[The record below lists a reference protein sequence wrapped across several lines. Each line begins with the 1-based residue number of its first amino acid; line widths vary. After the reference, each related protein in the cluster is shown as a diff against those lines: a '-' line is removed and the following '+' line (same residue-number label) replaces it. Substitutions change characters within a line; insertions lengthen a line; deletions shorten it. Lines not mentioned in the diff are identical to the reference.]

1 MNGRALNLLIVA
13 LALVLV
19 AGLALKLRTRP
30 QPAAAPAA
38 SPASASGAAA
48 TDAGPGRTL
57 ITEQGATVVLEGSLA
72 SEETQGAP
80 TAEPVAPLN
89 TLPPSQLA
97 LTDVKE
103 YASENGLTVLVL
115 RDGSKLLVNDF
126 VYEQLPESIRFRLD
140 YQRGEGR

>member
-1 MNGRALNLLIVA
+1 MNGRTLNLLIVV

-19 AGLALKLRTRP
+19 AGLVLKLRERAQPATAP
-30 QPAAAPAA
+30 AAPPAAATGVEAPD
-38 SPASASGAAA
+38 S
-48 TDAGPGRTL
+48 GPGRTMVN
-57 ITEQGATVVLEGSLA
+57 EQGATIVLEGSLA
-72 SEETQGAP
+72 AEAQDAP
-80 TAEPVAPLN
+80 KAEPVAPLN
-89 TLPPSQLA
+89 TRPPSELA

-140 YQRGEGR
+140 YQRGEGQ

>member
-1 MNGRALNLLIVA
+1 MNGRTLNLLIVA

-19 AGLALKLRTRP
+19 AGLVLKLRARP

-38 SPASASGAAA
+38 SPATASDSAA
-48 TDAGPGRTL
+48 TDAGAGRTL
-57 ITEQGATVVLEGSLA
+57 VTEQGATIVLEGSLA
-72 SEETQGAP
+72 SETEDAP
-80 TAEPVAPLN
+80 TSEPAAPLN

-140 YQRGEGR
+140 YQRGDGR